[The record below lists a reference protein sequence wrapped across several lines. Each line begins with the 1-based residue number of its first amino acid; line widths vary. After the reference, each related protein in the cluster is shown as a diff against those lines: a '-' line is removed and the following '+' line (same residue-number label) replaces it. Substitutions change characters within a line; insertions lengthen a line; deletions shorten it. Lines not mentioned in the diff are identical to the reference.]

1 MIPNNLRVK
10 NLNKSFGNK
19 LKACNNI
26 TFKINEGELLT
37 LLGPSG
43 CGKTTTLRCIAGLE
57 FPDSGQIFIKDKEIT
72 NLPANKRNI
81 GMVFQNWALWPHMTV
96 KENIMFGLHLK
107 NIPKKDAER
116 RVKEVLKVVNL
127 LGYEDRY
134 PRTLSGGQK
143 QRVALSRAIAVW
155 PSILLLDE
163 PLSNLDAKLRNE
175 TRIELLLIQKSL
187 KITIL
192 YVTHDQTEALS
203 ISDRIAVMDNGEI
216 IQIGKPKEI
225 YYHPATKF
233 IASFM
238 GDTNIMKAKV
248 LDNSKSGNF
257 IDVELAGE
265 IYKIPKEL
273 LPKEIKDEYIYLS
286 IPAEDIVIGN
296 ITGNSVITFNGKL
309 ENKVFEG
316 NRRKYLVTLKND
328 KENNTLNVSVSSRKE
343 EKALIGSII
352 KLSVELENI
361 SFFNT
366 SDK

>member
-1 MIPNNLRVK
+1 MPVDLRVNNLT
-10 NLNKSFGNK
+10 KSFDNK
-19 LKACNNI
+19 KACNNI
-26 TFKINEGELLT
+26 TFEINKGELLT

-57 FPDSGQIFIKDKEIT
+57 ILDSGQIYIGDKEMT

-81 GMVFQNWALWPHMTV
+81 GMVFQDWALWPHMTI
-96 KENIMFGLHLK
+96 KENIMFGLRLK

-116 RVKEVLKVVNL
+116 RVKEVLKIVNL
-127 LGYEDRY
+127 SGYEDRY

-143 QRVALSRAIAVW
+143 QRIALSRTLATW

-175 TRIELLLIQKSL
+175 TRMQLLLIQKSL
-187 KITIL
+187 KITTL

-203 ISDRIAVMDNGEI
+203 ISDKIVVINNGEI

-225 YYHPATKF
+225 YHHPATKF
-233 IASFM
+233 VASFI
-238 GDTNIMKAKV
+238 GETNMIKVKV
-248 LDNSKSGNF
+248 LDNSKRRNF
-257 IDVELAGE
+257 RDVEFAGE

-286 IPAEDIVIGN
+286 IHSEDIVIGN
-296 ITGNSVITFNGKL
+296 IAGNNVMTFYGKL
-309 ENKVFEG
+309 EHEIFEG
-316 NRRKYLVTLKND
+316 NRIKYVFTLKND
-328 KENNTLNVSVSSRKE
+328 KENNTLSVSASSRK
-343 EKALIGSII
+343 KGRALVGSII
-352 KLSVELENI
+352 NLSVELENI
-361 SFFNT
+361 LFFNI